1 MASNLKKSSS
11 FSKQLSKSKSTTN
24 LAPNNEKTKSKNPN
38 KTSNKDS
45 TKKIQRSV
53 SDKTLSSDKK
63 SLSSDKKSLSSDKKV
78 LSHKSS
84 SSPNKLNISQNNDF
98 SSQNNNL
105 SSSQLIND
113 KINQFKKKEDTDVKA
128 LVDRG
133 YQILKNMDDI
143 DEIKQGYHIKLKL
156 KSTAKKKNNKIIQG
170 GFLLKVVKEIVDGKL
185 EFYMQ
190 LKSYNKIYRYN
201 LDTVAYIFYK
211 EVTPNAIKIEKLEKK
226 IEYMEKKHK
235 LDYLKLVKLVKL
247 GKI

>member
-1 MASNLKKSSS
+1 MASNLKKSNS

-45 TKKIQRSV
+45 NKKIQRSI

-63 SLSSDKKSLSSDKKV
+63 SLSSDKKVS
-78 LSHKSS
+78 SHKSS
-84 SSPNKLNISQNNDF
+84 SSPNKINISQNNDF
-98 SSQNNNL
+98 SPQNNNL

-190 LKSYNKIYRYN
+190 LKSYNKIYSIYFLQRSN
-201 LDTVAYIFYK
+201 S
-211 EVTPNAIKIEKLEKK
+211 ERN
-226 IEYMEKKHK
+226 
-235 LDYLKLVKLVKL
+235 
-247 GKI
+247 

>member
-63 SLSSDKKSLSSDKKV
+63 SLSSDKKV

-84 SSPNKLNISQNNDF
+84 SSPNKINISQNNDF